1 MAKMAA
7 VRGVPNRA
15 EKAAAMPH
23 MTITRLSLAS
33 RRISRPTQAAMEPP
47 S

>member
-1 MAKMAA
+1 MEKHTA
-7 VRGVPNRA
+7 VSGVPNRA
-15 EKAAAMPH
+15 EKAADIPH
-23 MTITRLSLAS
+23 ITITRLSLAS